1 MCLEYYPECG
11 DGGWTRHAARSL
23 EIAHGYAPA
32 LLR

>member
-1 MCLEYYPECG
+1 MCLEYYPECT
-11 DGGWTRHAARSL
+11 DGGDDCCERSL